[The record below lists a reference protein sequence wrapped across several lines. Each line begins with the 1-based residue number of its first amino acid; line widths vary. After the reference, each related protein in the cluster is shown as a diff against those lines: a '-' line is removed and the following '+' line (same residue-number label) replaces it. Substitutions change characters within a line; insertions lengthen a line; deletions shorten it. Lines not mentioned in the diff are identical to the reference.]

1 VDIIKKTIHPIAFA
15 VFPIL
20 TLLANNIREVDARV
34 AIRPTFLSIGVV
46 ILLLMLITTLIRSS
60 QKAAL
65 VVSHIVILFFSY
77 GHIYQMVKN
86 TEIFNFVIGR
96 HRYLVALFLVVL
108 LSGILFIIKK
118 IKEPGEI
125 TLVANLVSIGL
136 LIYPTVVL
144 VNFSIRTQSGLRNV
158 SEVDSISQTL
168 QTPESGTLPDI
179 YYIVLDTYTR
189 ADALEKKFSFDNS
202 PFLNDL
208 KELGLYVADCSRS
221 NYTYTLGSLTSAL
234 NMNYLPHMEETL
246 KMLDLDTDD
255 LWILMKQSLVRT
267 QLEEIGYITVSFETG
282 YEWSSIKDSDIYL
295 ATHEN
300 PVNLQRILTP
310 FESMLF
316 DSTAAILFPQGK
328 TQFIAMLGG
337 IGDDDGQNYGSVHR
351 AYIEDQ
357 LFILDQLPEVSSIPK
372 PTFTFAHLL
381 IPHVP
386 YVFDANG
393 DIWSD
398 PGFYS
403 GERDEPIDEWHW
415 QVGYTSEVQFINNRM
430 LEIISAILENSETD
444 PIIIIHGDHGF
455 RDDNRLL
462 IFNAYYLSEEASSKL
477 YPHISPVN
485 SFRLVFDSYFGTS
498 FGLLPDVSYSL
509 GETIPSPEISPE
521 CLTN

>member
-1 VDIIKKTIHPIAFA
+1 MDIMKKPIHPIAFA

-20 TLLANNIREVDARV
+20 TLLAHNIREVDALV

-46 ILLLMLITTLIRSS
+46 ILLLVLITTLIRSS

-65 VVSHIVILFFSY
+65 LVSHIVILFFSY
-77 GHIYQMVKN
+77 GHIYQTVKN
-86 TEIFNFVIGR
+86 TEVFNFIIGR
-96 HRYLVALFLVVL
+96 HRYLIALYLVVL
-108 LSGILFIIKK
+108 LSGIWFIIKK

-125 TLVANLVSIGL
+125 TRIVNLVSIGL

-158 SEVDSISQTL
+158 SEVESFGQTL

-189 ADALEKKFSFDNS
+189 ADALQRKFDFDNS

-208 KELGLYVADCSRS
+208 RELGLYVAECSRS
-221 NYTYTLGSLTSAL
+221 NYTYTLGSLTTTL
-234 NMNYLPHMEETL
+234 NMDYLPHMEEIL
-246 KMLDLDTDD
+246 KILGLESDD

-267 QLEEIGYITVSFETG
+267 QLEEIGYTTVAFETG
-282 YEWSSIKDSDIYL
+282 YEWSSIKDADIYL
-295 ATHEN
+295 ALHEN
-300 PVNLQRILTP
+300 PINLQRILTP

-316 DSTAAILFPQGK
+316 DSTAALIYPHGK
-328 TQFIAMLGG
+328 TQFIATLGG
-337 IGDDDGQNYGSVHR
+337 QRDDKDLNNGSVHR
-351 AYIEDQ
+351 AYIEEQ
-357 LFILDQLPEVSSIPK
+357 LFILDQLPKVSSIPE
-372 PTFTFAHLL
+372 PTFTLAHLL

-403 GERDEPIDEWHW
+403 GERDEPIDDWHW
-415 QVGYTSEVQFINNRM
+415 QVGYTSEVEFINNRM
-430 LEIISAILENSETD
+430 LEIISSILANSETD

-462 IFNAYYLSEEASSKL
+462 IFNAYHLSDEAASKL

-498 FGLLPDVSYSL
+498 FGLLPDVSFTL
-509 GETIPSPEISPE
+509 NETIPTPETSPG

>member
-1 VDIIKKTIHPIAFA
+1 VDIIKKPIHPIAFA

-46 ILLLMLITTLIRSS
+46 ILLLVLITTLIRSS

-65 VVSHIVILFFSY
+65 LASLFIILFFSY
-77 GHIYQMVKN
+77 GHIYQTVKN
-86 TEIFNFVIGR
+86 AEIFNFVIGR
-96 HRYLVALFLVVL
+96 HRYLVPLYLVVL

-118 IKEPGEI
+118 INESGEI
-125 TLVANLVSIGL
+125 TRVVNLVSIGL

-158 SEVDSISQTL
+158 SEVESIGQTL
-168 QTPESGTLPDI
+168 QIPESGTLPDI

-189 ADALEKKFSFDNS
+189 ADALQKRFDFDNS
-202 PFLNDL
+202 PFLNEL
-208 KELGLYVADCSRS
+208 RELGLYVADCSRS
-221 NYTYTLGSLTSAL
+221 NYAYTLGSLTASL
-234 NMNYLPHMEETL
+234 NMDYLPHMEETL
-246 KMLDLDTDD
+246 RIIGLESDD
-255 LWILMKQSLVRT
+255 LWILMKQSLVRA
-267 QLEEIGYITVSFETG
+267 QLEGIGYTTVSFETG
-282 YEWSSIKDSDIYL
+282 YEWSSIKDADIYL
-295 ATHEN
+295 AMHEN
-300 PVNLQRILTP
+300 PINLQRILTP

-337 IGDDDGQNYGSVHR
+337 IGDDESQNNGSVHR

-357 LFILDQLPEVSSIPK
+357 LFILDQLPGVSSIPE

-386 YVFDANG
+386 FVFDANG

-403 GERDEPIDEWHW
+403 GEKDEPIDEWHW

-430 LEIISAILENSETD
+430 LEIISTILENSETD

-462 IFNAYYLSEEASSKL
+462 IFNAYYLSDEAATKL
-477 YPHISPVN
+477 YPLISPVN

-509 GETIPSPEISPE
+509 GETNPSPEISPE